1 MSRLGAH
8 GIGKVLTGRS
18 VEMQDDSGPVPSS
31 EHSRPGHGGGAAP
44 RSSVLPTTNGG
55 SDFLLSPPA
64 VSLPKGG
71 GAMRGIGE
79 KFSANPVTGTGAMSI
94 PIALSPGRG
103 GFGPQLSLNY
113 DSGSG
118 QSGFGLGWNLAIPSI
133 VRKTDKG
140 LPRYLDADESD
151 VFLLSG
157 AEDLVPHIDPA
168 TGKRSVLHV
177 RLASILHNVYRYRP
191 RIEGLF
197 ALIER
202 WTAVGPAGSTFW
214 RTISRDNV
222 TTWYGR
228 NAESRIFDPTDPTDL
243 SRIFQ
248 WLICQ
253 TNDDKGNVA
262 VYEYVDDK
270 NLVIDTSALWEANR
284 DQKSRATNRYLKRIR
299 YGNPPPS
306 FFPALD
312 SDNPEVLPSKW
323 MFEAVFDY
331 GDHVGEFPTPK
342 PDDPPKPPHQ
352 GPPNPRAPVVRPDP
366 FSSHRAGFEI
376 RNYRLCRRVLM
387 FHHFADAPGVGL
399 NCLVR
404 STDFDYELADTTANP
419 SKPGYSML
427 RSASQ
432 WSFQSKPDQSTE
444 PGSVRLYESRQLPPV
459 VFTYSQPVVNQV
471 VKSID
476 PTELENL
483 PVGIQGPG
491 YRWIDLDG
499 EGLSGVLTEATG
511 AWYYKPGLGDG
522 RFGPVRAVAR
532 LPAMA
537 LSASSHHQFMDLA
550 GDGEIDVVDFGGP
563 TPGFHERDRDEGW
576 KRHVPFASL
585 PNIDWQD
592 PNLRFVDLTGDG
604 HADAL
609 ITEQDVFTWY
619 PSLDERGFDA
629 AERTRQQADEDAG
642 PKLIFADGTQTIF
655 LADMCGDGLTDLV
668 RIRNGEVCYWPNLGY
683 GRFGRKVT
691 LGNSPRFDSYDLF
704 DPSRVRLT
712 DIDGSGP
719 IDIIYLGREG
729 AQLYFNRA
737 GNSLSNALPVALP
750 VATENLGA
758 VQVAD
763 LLGNGTACLVWNSHL
778 PADEGRP
785 VHYID
790 LMGGTPEGAEKHR
803 VHEKPHLLIKVVN
816 NLGATTD
823 IEYTPSTRFY
833 LQDQMAGTP
842 WITRL
847 PFPVH
852 CVSRVTSSDHWRGTA
867 FSSTYSYH
875 HGYFDGVE
883 REFRGFGR
891 VEQVDVE
898 DFGKTAS
905 GNAGS
910 PWVTDDQT
918 LYQPPVKTVTWFH
931 TGAALDRQR
940 ILNQFAQE
948 YFPQRYADRLPAGP
962 AAFHEKPLA
971 DPELPV
977 DLSADEWREALRAC
991 KGMTL
996 RQEVYELD
1004 IKDLTGEVPKQT
1016 PVRLFSAATHNCH
1029 VARLQSR
1036 AVNLH
1041 AVFLVTESEAL
1052 SYHYELAIPKDHSLL
1067 RADPRISHTLTLRTD
1082 ELGSPQQ
1089 TVAVGY
1095 PRWTPAD
1102 FGDLPR
1108 PGLIQ
1113 QVQAELHVA
1122 YTETRYTADVVLPK
1136 RPVPPP
1142 LIDKAIRHH
1151 RLRLPYEVLTYELAG
1166 ITKAARRYYELSD
1179 FRALHLSDAYGPQ
1192 PNATP
1197 PPPEVHLK
1205 QYHEVADGA
1214 EPQKRIVEHAR
1225 TRYFND
1231 FADDAPLD
1239 NSDPLDF
1246 GLHGPRGLKYEDY
1259 KLALTRSLLDA
1270 VFRQSDA
1277 GQIEDRLDWEALPG
1291 QSART
1296 FLDNEK
1302 VSGYWSG
1309 ARIGMQPTEYWMRSG
1324 TAGFAGKAH
1333 EHFFLPTL
1341 YTDPFGNPTSISYDE
1356 LCLFVRS
1363 VEDAK
1368 FNLTR
1373 IADDAL
1379 TGKPRFDYRVLAPIE
1394 MVDVN
1399 SNHSEVVFDVHGRA
1413 VATAVKGK
1421 KRPDGAWEDDNLD
1434 GWAFEQT
1441 NLPAGDVAAFCTQ
1454 RSFDA
1459 GQQQLARTWL
1469 NTASARF
1476 VYHCGESLD
1485 AAGQPI
1491 WLQRMPGACAIAR
1504 EIHTGQPDGTTS
1516 PLQVSLECSDGGGA
1530 VFMKKQQAEPAE
1542 GQTDLRW
1549 IVNGLTILNNK
1560 GKPVRQYEP
1569 DFSATFGC
1577 EVPQANGVSTTT
1589 YYDAVGRPVRVE
1601 MPDGTF
1607 SRVEFS
1613 PWFSRSFDANDT
1625 VLESAWYAARVNP
1638 PADAPVD
1645 ENGARKR
1652 AALLAAK
1659 HANTPAEVHFDS
1671 LGRDVIAIAHNR
1683 TDGVDARY
1691 LTYTKLDA
1699 EGKPLWIRD
1708 ERDNLVMQYII
1719 PPKKTRLAD
1728 ENNEEMP
1735 ADSTSGTKVY
1745 SAPCYDIAGNLLHQH
1760 SMDAGDRWM
1769 LMDAAGKPMLAW
1781 DFNDVQDDVVN
1792 FTEERRLYFTE
1803 YDALHRPTRQWLNT
1817 WSRPLPQPGAAGSAF
1832 TANPPEQ
1839 VERFGYQDA
1848 VANDPANLN
1857 GQLTHHYD
1865 PSGLIQTIRRDF
1877 KGNVQE
1883 VQRRLVDDP
1892 RTSRTDWTAL
1902 TNVDGSDKLES
1913 ETYVQITEHDAL
1925 GRMARLFNWHRADKP
1940 VAVYEP
1946 KYNERGLLKSELI
1959 QLHATKTPGGYDP
1972 KPNEPKPGIQ
1982 NIRYNAKGQKEKLEL
1997 CNGTVT
2003 EYEYDSAT
2011 FRVRQIFTS
2020 LPPPKKNFPAYRS
2033 HLKDSRV
2040 FQQLL
2045 YSYDPVGN
2053 VTEVEDQAYE
2063 PVYFSG
2069 QMVEPRS
2076 LYEYDALYRLT
2087 KATGRETAAGGAG
2100 AANGSEPGYG
2110 KGFPVTDQTLQ
2121 NYTQSFVYDEVGN
2134 FLGMQHKDV
2143 WNRTYV
2149 PDTASNHLLRTE
2161 KGASAV
2167 DFQYD
2172 PHGSMRNLAMVEAK
2186 FFLRWDYRDM
2196 LRFTDLGGGG
2206 QVWYQYDSGKG
2217 RTRKF
2222 IQRTKFTREERVY
2235 LGGLERFR
2243 RWTKP
2248 DNGNPEKLVEEIETL
2263 HLFEGAQRV
2272 LMVDDVKS
2280 ADPIAQDW
2288 NDGWILL
2295 AQTLLRYQYSNHLGS
2310 VSAELDHEA
2319 AVISYEEFHPYG
2331 TSACRAIDSA
2341 GKAPM
2346 RRYRYSG
2353 VERDEETGAS
2363 YHNARYL
2370 APWLGRWL
2378 SSDPHSP
2385 NSNLNCFIVMAANP
2399 VRYVD
2404 PSGFAEVEGT
2414 PVQPKILVSSGQI
2427 HIEGFLSRAVPEG
2440 TLYAPR
2446 PNGPFKGSA
2455 FFSNHWSFGTKGAVF
2470 LGSPNYK
2477 ITTEG
2482 DLAKI
2487 GLPDIVRAVNIRNML
2502 SEGPVAGFDMGF
2514 VEKNTVNASNIGK
2527 SFWESWGGRHIR
2539 SIFEING
2546 LEVDRTSLSFT
2557 READYVSVEGNVS
2570 PRNLPPSPSGG
2581 SATTPPAEVVNFPKV
2596 PRATATPTAPAPAVT
2611 SNSPAPTVEM
2621 PTPRPGRFASFGDY
2635 VDGAAPVIGK
2645 GLSAAGTAYAVYDIS
2660 NKTAQT
2666 TAEKGELMGAAQ
2678 FGKTSAKHATA
2689 VLWFAA
2695 GAAIGLALVSAGAAT
2710 PLAAA
2715 AVAAL
2720 ITTVGTASTHA
2731 AIDDFTPGLR

>member
-1 MSRLGAH
+1 
-8 GIGKVLTGRS
+8 
-18 VEMQDDSGPVPSS
+18 MQDDSGPVASS
-31 EHSRPGHGGGAAP
+31 EHSRRGHGGGAAP
-44 RSSVLPTTNGG
+44 RSSGSPTTAGG
-55 SDFLLSPPA
+55 SDFLLLPPA

-71 GAMRGIGE
+71 GAVRGIGE

-103 GFGPQLSLNY
+103 GFGPKLSLNY
-113 DSGSG
+113 DSGAG
-118 QSGFGLGWNLAIPSI
+118 QSVFGLGWNLALPSI

-140 LPRYLDADESD
+140 LPRYRDAEESD

-157 AEDLVPHIDPA
+157 AEDLVPFIDLK
-168 TGKRSVLHV
+168 TGKRSVLQV
-177 RLASILHNVYRYRP
+177 PLAGILYNVHRYLP

-197 ALIER
+197 ARIER
-202 WTAVGPAGSTFW
+202 WTSAESMGSTFW

-228 NAESRIFDPTDPTDL
+228 NDESRIFDPTDPTDA

-284 DQKSRATNRYLKRIR
+284 DQESRAANRYLKRVR

-306 FFPALD
+306 FFPTLD
-312 SDNPEVLPSKW
+312 PHNPEVLPSKW

-331 GDHVGEFPTPK
+331 GDHVGEFPTPE
-342 PDDPPKPPHQ
+342 PDDPPTPPRH

-366 FSSHRAGFEI
+366 FSSHRSGFEV

-387 FHHFADAPGVGL
+387 FHHFADAPGVGF

-404 STDFDYELADTTANP
+404 STDFDYELADTTSDPTKP
-419 SKPGYSML
+419 SYSML
-427 RSASQ
+427 RSVTQ

-444 PGSVRLYESRQLPPV
+444 PGSVREYESRQLPPV
-459 VFTYSQPVVNQV
+459 VFTYSQPVVNQA

-476 PTELENL
+476 ATELENL
-483 PVGIQGPG
+483 PVGTQGPG

-511 AWYYKPGLGDG
+511 SWYYKPGLGDG
-522 RFGPVRAVAR
+522 KFGPVRAVAR

-537 LSASSHHQFMDLA
+537 LAAGSRHQFMDLA

-563 TPGFHERDRDEGW
+563 TPGFHERDADEGW

-668 RIRNGEVCYWPNLGY
+668 RIRNGEVCYWPNQGY

-691 LGNSPRFDSYDLF
+691 LGNSPHFVSYDLF
-704 DPSRVRLT
+704 DPSRIRLT

-719 IDIIYLGREG
+719 IDIIYLGRGG

-737 GNSLSNALPVALP
+737 GNSLSNALLVELP
-750 VATENLGA
+750 IATENLGA

-778 PADEGRP
+778 PADAGRP

-790 LMGGTPEGAEKHR
+790 LMGGKAEAADEHR
-803 VHEKPHLLIKVVN
+803 LHEKPHLLVKVDN

-833 LQDQMAGTP
+833 LQDKESGTP

-852 CVSRVTSSDHWRGTA
+852 CVSRVTSSDLWRGTK
-867 FSSTYSYH
+867 FSNTYSYH

-898 DFGKTAS
+898 DLGKFAAL
-905 GNAGS
+905 NAGN
-910 PWVTDDQT
+910 PWVTDDQR
-918 LYQPPVKTVTWFH
+918 LYQPPVKTITWFH

-940 ILNQFAQE
+940 ILSQFVQE
-948 YFPQRYADRLPAGP
+948 YFPKRFADRLPNDP

-971 DPELPV
+971 DPELP
-977 DLSADEWREALRAC
+977 DELSADEWREALRAC

-1004 IKDLTGEVPKQT
+1004 IRDLTGNTPKHT
-1016 PVRLFSAATHNCH
+1016 PLRLFSAATHNCH
-1029 VARLQSR
+1029 VAMLQPR
-1036 AVNLH
+1036 ADNLH

-1052 SYHYELAIPKDHSLL
+1052 SYHYELAIPKDQSPL
-1067 RADPRISHTLTLRTD
+1067 RPDPRIAHTLTLRTD
-1082 ELGSPQQ
+1082 DLGNPQQ
-1089 TVAVGY
+1089 SVAVGY
-1095 PRWTPAD
+1095 PRWTAAD

-1108 PGLIQ
+1108 PGLIK

-1122 YTETRYTADVVLPK
+1122 YTETRYTKEDVVLPK
-1136 RPVPPP
+1136 RADPPP
-1142 LIDKAIRHH
+1142 LIDLAIRHH

-1166 ITKAARRYYELSD
+1166 IPKAGLRYYELSD
-1179 FRALHLSDAYGPQ
+1179 FRTLHLSDAYGPQ
-1192 PNATP
+1192 LNAVP
-1197 PPPEVHLK
+1197 PPPEVHPK

-1214 EPQKRIVEHAR
+1214 ELQKRIVEHAR
-1225 TRYFND
+1225 TRFFND
-1231 FADDAPLD
+1231 LADDVPVE
-1239 NSDPLDF
+1239 PLDF
-1246 GLHGPRGLKYEDY
+1246 GSHGPRGLKYEDY
-1259 KLALTRSLLDA
+1259 RLALTRSLLDA
-1270 VFRQSDA
+1270 VFRQSNA

-1291 QSART
+1291 QSARS

-1302 VSGYWSG
+1302 ISGYWSG
-1309 ARIGMQPTEYWMRSG
+1309 AQIGMPPTEYWMRSG
-1324 TAGFAGKAH
+1324 TAGFGDGAH
-1333 EHFFLPTL
+1333 DRFFLPTL
-1341 YTDPFGNPTSISYDE
+1341 YTDPFGNPTTIKYDE
-1356 LCLFVRS
+1356 DHCLFVCR

-1368 FNLTR
+1368 KNSTY
-1373 IADDAL
+1373 IVDDP
-1379 TGKPRFDYRVLAPIE
+1379 TPGGKQRLRFDYRVLAPLE
-1394 MVDVN
+1394 MVDIN
-1399 SNHSEVVFDVHGRA
+1399 GNRSEVVFDVRGLA
-1413 VATAVKGK
+1413 VAMAVKGK
-1421 KRPDGAWEDDNLD
+1421 KQPSGSWEGDHLD
-1434 GWAFEQT
+1434 GWSFGQI
-1441 NLPAGDVAAFCTQ
+1441 NLPESDVVKFCIQ
-1454 RSFDA
+1454 RSFDQTKA
-1459 GQQQLARTWL
+1459 VPRGWL
-1469 NTASARF
+1469 STASARF
-1476 VYHCGESLD
+1476 VYHFGQSPN
-1485 AAGQPI
+1485 AAGQPV
-1491 WLQRMPGACAIAR
+1491 WLQRMPGACAIVR
-1504 EIHTGQPDGTTS
+1504 EIHTGQPGGDAS
-1516 PLQVSLECSDGGGA
+1516 PIQVSLECSDGGGA

-1569 DFSATFGC
+1569 DFSAAFGC
-1577 EVPQANGVSTTT
+1577 ELPQANGVSTTT

-1607 SRVEFS
+1607 SRVELS

-1625 VLESAWYAARVNP
+1625 VLESAWYAERITP
-1638 PADAPVD
+1638 PAGAPAD

-1652 AALLAAK
+1652 AAGLAAE
-1659 HANTPAEVHFDS
+1659 HANTPAEIHVDS
-1671 LGRDVIAIAHNR
+1671 LGRDVIAIARNR
-1683 TDGVDARY
+1683 TGGVDARY

-1708 ERDNLVMQYII
+1708 ARDNLVMQYVI

-1728 ENNEEMP
+1728 EGNEDMP
-1735 ADSTSGTKVY
+1735 AVTTSGTKEY

-1760 SMDAGDRWM
+1760 SMDGGDRWM

-1781 DFNDVQDDVVN
+1781 DFNEVQDEAVN

-1803 YDALHRPTRQWLNT
+1803 YDELHRPTRQWLRT
-1817 WSRPLPQPGAAGSAF
+1817 WSRPRPQAGAAGAAF
-1832 TANPPEQ
+1832 TANLPEQ
-1839 VERFGYQDA
+1839 IERFGYQDA
-1848 VANDPANLN
+1848 VADDAANIN

-1865 PSGLIQTIRRDF
+1865 PSGLTQTIGRDF

-1902 TNVDGSDKLES
+1902 TNTDGSDKLEP
-1913 ETYVQITEHDAL
+1913 ETYVLITEHDAL
-1925 GRMARLFNWHRADKP
+1925 GRIVRLFNWHRAAKP

-1946 KYNERGLLKSELI
+1946 KYNERGLLESEFI
-1959 QLHATKTPGGYDP
+1959 QLHATKKQGGYDP

-2011 FRVRQIFTS
+2011 LRVRQIFTS

-2033 HLKDSRV
+2033 HLNDKRV

-2045 YSYDPVGN
+2045 YTYDPVGN

-2076 LYEYDALYRLT
+2076 LYEYDALYRLI
-2087 KATGRETAAGGAG
+2087 KATGRETAEGGAA
-2100 AANGSEPGYG
+2100 AANGGEPRYG
-2110 KGFPVTDQTLQ
+2110 KGFPVTDQTLR

-2149 PDTASNHLLRTE
+2149 PDPQGSDRLLSTQQGNAE
-2161 KGASAV
+2161 V
-2167 DFQYD
+2167 TFQYD
-2172 PHGSMRNLAMVEAK
+2172 PHGSMRNLAMVDEK
-2186 FFLRWDYRDM
+2186 FFLRWDHRDM
-2196 LRFTDLGGGG
+2196 IRFIDLGGGG
-2206 QVWYQYDSGKG
+2206 QVWYQYDSDKQ

-2222 IQRTKFTREERVY
+2222 IQRTGSTREERVY

-2243 RWTKP
+2243 RWTKT
-2248 DNGNPEKLVEEIETL
+2248 NNVETVVEEIETL
-2263 HLFEGAQRV
+2263 HMFDGQQRV
-2272 LMVDDVKS
+2272 LMVDDVNPS
-2280 ADPIAQDW
+2280 DVTPRPW
-2288 NDGWILL
+2288 NDGRTVDK
-2295 AQTLLRYQYSNHLGS
+2295 QTLVRYQYSNHLGS
-2310 VSAELDHEA
+2310 VSAELDQEA
-2319 AVISYEEFHPYG
+2319 AVISYEECHPYG
-2331 TSACRAIDSA
+2331 TSAFRAMNTGLRS
-2341 GKAPM
+2341 PT
-2346 RRYRYSG
+2346 RRYRFSG
-2353 VERDEETGAS
+2353 LERDEENEFN
-2363 YHNARYL
+2363 YCHARYQS
-2370 APWLGRWL
+2370 PVLGRWL
-2378 SSDPHSP
+2378 SADPNQSVDRQSDYAFVANNPIAHKERDGRDWGDFAEGFAPAFAESLIVGVMFAAVVASAP
-2385 NSNLNCFIVMAANP
+2385 VSLPTILTVAMVSGAVISTGAQYFDIKTQQQTGAITEKEADKRSGSLLGGVLGAVLSGGLGKPPIAGSSGAMVMAASASTSQQLVSQSASILAASVLASAKARPSSSEPAKVETPSNDKP
-2399 VRYVD
+2399 SPEEADKPPTGRRPPDKNFSNEQERGAQRISERREGPDTHPMQIEVYVD
-2404 PSGFAEVEGT
+2404 KHPDSLKPTPFEKSGVIFDAANLVRRILLEWTTPNQIYLTAPGQGKWDQMTNRISLFQKANDNGWRLWGRSQQTGEWIGDIT
-2414 PVQPKILVSSGQI
+2414 NWQHLTTKYPQWNWPLEPANPPRLPPPVQPKI
-2427 HIEGFLSRAVPEG
+2427 P
-2440 TLYAPR
+2440 
-2446 PNGPFKGSA
+2446 
-2455 FFSNHWSFGTKGAVF
+2455 
-2470 LGSPNYK
+2470 
-2477 ITTEG
+2477 
-2482 DLAKI
+2482 
-2487 GLPDIVRAVNIRNML
+2487 
-2502 SEGPVAGFDMGF
+2502 
-2514 VEKNTVNASNIGK
+2514 
-2527 SFWESWGGRHIR
+2527 
-2539 SIFEING
+2539 
-2546 LEVDRTSLSFT
+2546 
-2557 READYVSVEGNVS
+2557 
-2570 PRNLPPSPSGG
+2570 
-2581 SATTPPAEVVNFPKV
+2581 
-2596 PRATATPTAPAPAVT
+2596 
-2611 SNSPAPTVEM
+2611 
-2621 PTPRPGRFASFGDY
+2621 
-2635 VDGAAPVIGK
+2635 
-2645 GLSAAGTAYAVYDIS
+2645 
-2660 NKTAQT
+2660 
-2666 TAEKGELMGAAQ
+2666 
-2678 FGKTSAKHATA
+2678 
-2689 VLWFAA
+2689 
-2695 GAAIGLALVSAGAAT
+2695 
-2710 PLAAA
+2710 
-2715 AVAAL
+2715 
-2720 ITTVGTASTHA
+2720 
-2731 AIDDFTPGLR
+2731 

>member
-1 MSRLGAH
+1 
-8 GIGKVLTGRS
+8 
-18 VEMQDDSGPVPSS
+18 MQEDSGSVPST
-31 EHSRPGHGGGAAP
+31 ERSRSGSGGGITQHSSAP
-44 RSSVLPTTNGG
+44 PSTNGAN
-55 SDFLLSPPA
+55 DFLLSPPA

-71 GAMRGIGE
+71 GAVRGIGE

-103 GFGPQLSLNY
+103 GFGPKLALNY
-113 DSGSG
+113 DSGAG
-118 QSGFGLGWNLAIPSI
+118 QSVFGLGWNLAFPSI

-140 LPRYLDADESD
+140 LPRYLDGEESD
-151 VFLLSG
+151 VFMLSG
-157 AEDLVPHIDPA
+157 AEDLVPVIDPV
-168 TGKRSVLHV
+168 TLKRAVQQV
-177 RLASILHNVYRYRP
+177 RLEGILFNVHRYRP

-202 WTAVGPAGSTFW
+202 WTSVMSAGTTFW

-228 NAESRIFDPTDPTDL
+228 DDKSQIFDPSDPSEP

-270 NLVIDTSALWEANR
+270 NLAIDTAAVWETNR
-284 DQKSRATNRYLKRIR
+284 DPKSREANRYLKRIR

-306 FFPALD
+306 YLPKLD
-312 SDNPEVLPSKW
+312 PVKPDELPQEW

-331 GDHVGEFPTPK
+331 GDHVGEFPTPE
-342 PDDPPKPPHQ
+342 PDDPPIPPRH

-366 FSSHRAGFEI
+366 FSSHRSGFEV

-404 STDFDYELADTTANP
+404 STDFDYELADTTSDPTKP
-419 SKPGYSML
+419 SYSML
-427 RSASQ
+427 RSVTQ
-432 WSFQSKPDQSTE
+432 WSFQSKPDQSTG
-444 PGSVRLYESRQLPPV
+444 PDSVRVYESRQLPPV

-471 VKSID
+471 AKSID
-476 PTELENL
+476 AIELENL
-483 PVGIQGPG
+483 PVGTQGPG

-499 EGLSGVLTEATG
+499 EGLSGVLTEAIG

-522 RFGPVRAVAR
+522 KFGPVRAVAR
-532 LPAMA
+532 VPAMA
-537 LSASSHHQFMDLA
+537 LAGDSRHQFMDLA

-563 TPGFHERDRDEGW
+563 TPGFHERDGDEGW

-585 PNIDWQD
+585 PNINWQD

-609 ITEQDVFTWY
+609 ITEQDVFTWH

-668 RIRNGEVCYWPNLGY
+668 RIRSGEVCYWPNHGY
-683 GRFGRKVT
+683 GRFGRRVT
-691 LGNSPRFDSYDLF
+691 LGNSPHFDSSDLF
-704 DPSRVRLT
+704 DPSRIRLT

-737 GNSLSNALPVALP
+737 GNSLSNELTVELP

-778 PADEGRP
+778 PADAGRP

-790 LMGGTPEGAEKHR
+790 LMGGKAEAANEHR
-803 VHEKPHLLIKVVN
+803 LHEKPHLLVKVDN

-833 LQDQMAGTP
+833 LQDKERGTP

-852 CVSRVTSSDHWRGTA
+852 CVSRVTSSDLWRGTK
-867 FSSTYSYH
+867 FSNTYSYH
-875 HGYFDGVE
+875 HGHFDGVE

-898 DFGKTAS
+898 DLGKFAAI
-905 GNAGS
+905 NAGN
-910 PWVTDDQT
+910 PWVTGDQR
-918 LYQPPVKTVTWFH
+918 LYQPPVKTITWFH

-940 ILNQFAQE
+940 ILRQFAQE
-948 YFPQRYADRLPAGP
+948 YFPKRFADRLPNDP

-971 DPELPV
+971 DPELP
-977 DLSADEWREALRAC
+977 DELSADEWREALRAC

-1004 IKDLTGEVPKQT
+1004 IRDLTGNTPKHT
-1016 PVRLFSAATHNCH
+1016 PLRLFSAATHNCH
-1029 VARLQSR
+1029 VAMLQPR
-1036 AVNLH
+1036 ADNLH

-1052 SYHYELAIPKDHSLL
+1052 SYHYELAIPKDQSPL
-1067 RADPRISHTLTLRTD
+1067 RPDPRIAHTLTLRTD
-1082 ELGSPQQ
+1082 DLGNPQQ
-1089 TVAVGY
+1089 SVAVGY

-1108 PGLIQ
+1108 PGLIK

-1122 YTETRYTADVVLPK
+1122 YTETRYTKEDVVLPK
-1136 RPVPPP
+1136 RADPPSP
-1142 LIDKAIRHH
+1142 IDLAIRHH

-1166 ITKAARRYYELSD
+1166 IPKAGLRYYELSD
-1179 FRALHLSDAYGPQ
+1179 FRTLHLSDAYGPQ
-1192 PNATP
+1192 LNAVP
-1197 PPPEVHLK
+1197 PPPEVHPK

-1214 EPQKRIVEHAR
+1214 ELQKRIVEHAR
-1225 TRYFND
+1225 TRFFND
-1231 FADDAPLD
+1231 LADDVPVE
-1239 NSDPLDF
+1239 PLDF
-1246 GLHGPRGLKYEDY
+1246 GSHGPRGLKYEDY
-1259 KLALTRSLLDA
+1259 RLALTRSLLDA
-1270 VFRQSDA
+1270 VFRQSEA
-1277 GQIEDRLDWEALPG
+1277 GQVEDRLDWEALPG
-1291 QSART
+1291 QRARL
-1296 FLDNEK
+1296 FLDNWK
-1302 VSGYWSG
+1302 VSGYLSDAQPG
-1309 ARIGMQPTEYWMRSG
+1309 IPPTEYWMRSG
-1324 TAGFAGKAH
+1324 TAGFADGAH
-1333 EHFFLPTL
+1333 DRFFLPTH
-1341 YTDPFGNPTSISYDE
+1341 YKDPFDNPTKIEYDKDH
-1356 LCLFVRS
+1356 CLFVCR

-1368 FNLTR
+1368 KNSTY
-1373 IADDAL
+1373 IVDDAAPGEKQRL
-1379 TGKPRFDYRVLAPIE
+1379 RFDYRVLAPLE
-1394 MVDVN
+1394 MVDIN
-1399 SNHSEVVFDVHGRA
+1399 GNRSEVVFDVRGLP
-1413 VATAVKGK
+1413 VAMAVKGK
-1421 KRPDGAWEDDNLD
+1421 RQQSGSWEGDHLD
-1434 GWAFEQT
+1434 GWNFKQINVPES
-1441 NLPAGDVAAFCTQ
+1441 DVVNFCIE
-1454 RSFDA
+1454 RSFDQTE
-1459 GQQQLARTWL
+1459 GVPRGWL
-1469 NTASARF
+1469 STATARF
-1476 VYHCGESLD
+1476 VYHFGQSLD
-1485 AAGQPI
+1485 DAGQPV
-1491 WLQRMPGACAIAR
+1491 WLKRMPGACAIVR
-1504 EIHTGQPDGTTS
+1504 EIHTGQPGGDAS
-1516 PLQVSLECSDGGGA
+1516 PIQISLECSDGGGA

-1625 VLESAWYAARVNP
+1625 VLESAWYTVRVNP
-1638 PADAPVD
+1638 LADAPVD

-1671 LGRDVIAIAHNR
+1671 LGRAVIAIAHNR

-1708 ERDNLVMQYII
+1708 ARDNLVMQYVI
-1719 PPKKTRLAD
+1719 PRKRTRLAD
-1728 ENNEEMP
+1728 ENNEEIP

-1781 DFNDVQDDVVN
+1781 DFNDVQDDAVN
-1792 FTEERRLYFTE
+1792 FIQERRLYFTE
-1803 YDALHRPTRQWLNT
+1803 YDELHRPTRQWLST
-1817 WSRPLPQPGAAGSAF
+1817 WSRPRPQPGSAGAAF

-1839 VERFGYQDA
+1839 IERLVYRDA
-1848 VANDPANLN
+1848 LANGVANLN
-1857 GQLTHHYD
+1857 GQITHHYD
-1865 PSGLIQTIRRDF
+1865 PSGLVQSIFRDF

-1883 VQRRLVDDP
+1883 VRRRLVDNP

-1902 TNVDGSDKLES
+1902 TDADGSDKLES

-1925 GRMARLFNWHRADKP
+1925 GRMARLFNWHRAGKP

-1959 QLHATKTPGGYDP
+1959 QLHATKTSGGYDP

-1982 NIRYNAKGQKEKLEL
+1982 NIRYNAKGQKETLEL
-1997 CNGTVT
+1997 CNGTGT

-2045 YSYDPVGN
+2045 YIYDPVGN

-2076 LYEYDALYRLT
+2076 LFEYDALYRLT
-2087 KATGRETAAGGAG
+2087 KATGRETAEGGAA
-2100 AANGSEPGYG
+2100 AANGREPRYG
-2110 KGFPVTDQTLQ
+2110 KGFPVTDQTLR

-2134 FLGMQHKDV
+2134 FLSMQHKDV

-2161 KGASAV
+2161 QGISAV
-2167 DFQYD
+2167 DYQYD
-2172 PHGSMRNLAMVEAK
+2172 THGSLCNLAMVDAK
-2186 FFLRWDYRDM
+2186 FLLRWDHRDM
-2196 LRFTDLGGGG
+2196 IRFINLGGGG
-2206 QVWYQYDSGKG
+2206 LVWYQYDSSKQ
-2217 RTRKF
+2217 RTRKL
-2222 IQRTKFTREERVY
+2222 IQRTEFTREERVY

-2243 RWTKP
+2243 RWSKP
-2248 DNGNPEKLVEEIETL
+2248 DSGTPEKLVEEIETL
-2263 HLFEGAQRV
+2263 HLFEGEQRV
-2272 LMVDDVKS
+2272 LMVDDVNP
-2280 ADPIAQDW
+2280 ADPTAQEW
-2288 NDGWILL
+2288 INDPSLVE
-2295 AQTLLRYQYSNHLGS
+2295 QTLVRYQYSNQLGS
-2310 VSAELDHEA
+2310 VSAELDHQGEA
-2319 AVISYEEFHPYG
+2319 ISYEEFHPYG
-2331 TSACRAIDSA
+2331 TSACRAIDIA
-2341 GKAPM
+2341 GKAPAK
-2346 RRYRYSG
+2346 RYRYVSMERDSESGLGYHGARHYFLALGSWCSCDPASVGGGTNLYAYSFNSPIALEDSNGRFPTAGEIATKWENSWVAKINPVLPGFKGEEFVRQSERLMDMGLNALVDLAPSDASLPSTLLRDTVVVGATTLKTVGTFGANVIGGVADPLSVVRGVMHLGEGAAAG
-2353 VERDEETGAS
+2353 VENIDKGNVAVGVS
-2363 YHNARYL
+2363 Q
-2370 APWLGRWL
+2370 
-2378 SSDPHSP
+2378 
-2385 NSNLNCFIVMAANP
+2385 IVGDVSTA
-2399 VRYVD
+2399 
-2404 PSGFAEVEGT
+2404 
-2414 PVQPKILVSSGQI
+2414 ILV
-2427 HIEGFLSRAVPEG
+2427 
-2440 TLYAPR
+2440 
-2446 PNGPFKGSA
+2446 
-2455 FFSNHWSFGTKGAVF
+2455 
-2470 LGSPNYK
+2470 
-2477 ITTEG
+2477 
-2482 DLAKI
+2482 
-2487 GLPDIVRAVNIRNML
+2487 
-2502 SEGPVAGFDMGF
+2502 
-2514 VEKNTVNASNIGK
+2514 
-2527 SFWESWGGRHIR
+2527 
-2539 SIFEING
+2539 
-2546 LEVDRTSLSFT
+2546 
-2557 READYVSVEGNVS
+2557 
-2570 PRNLPPSPSGG
+2570 
-2581 SATTPPAEVVNFPKV
+2581 
-2596 PRATATPTAPAPAVT
+2596 
-2611 SNSPAPTVEM
+2611 
-2621 PTPRPGRFASFGDY
+2621 
-2635 VDGAAPVIGK
+2635 AAPVAK
-2645 GLSAAGTAYAVYDIS
+2645 GGIS
-2660 NKTAQT
+2660 IARFG
-2666 TAEKGELMGAAQ
+2666 GELAD
-2678 FGKTSAKHATA
+2678 
-2689 VLWFAA
+2689 
-2695 GAAIGLALVSAGAAT
+2695 
-2710 PLAAA
+2710 AAA
-2715 AVAAL
+2715 AGFEQGAGEVVRAASDTPAAKPASLPPARGLPRDQFTGSRQGGAGALTRLGAMWETKLSTLISKERVARMAKGLVDLNENMAAVEYTDPVTGKLEVVIEQSVKDAAKAGDLGVGHAEMRAIQKVKNMLGDRFSNDL
-2720 ITTVGTASTHA
+2720 IGKIFTERIPCSGCWSELLNNFQHA
-2731 AIDDFTPGLR
+2731 AVEYLYDLGEAGNRQIAADYLGQPWGFE